1 MTVYLIKERARKL
14 QKELVEWRRHFH
26 KNPEVG
32 LEVPKTAAYLANQL
46 KEMGLQVRT
55 GVGGHG
61 VVGVLKG
68 DLSGKTIAVRSDMD
82 ALPIKEETGLPFASE
97 VEGMMH
103 ACGHDAHMAMALG
116 SAKIL
121 SENRDKIRGN
131 VKFLFQP
138 AEEGP
143 GGARPMI
150 EGGALENPK
159 VDAIIGLHTGSIW
172 KGASPGDVY
181 ISYGPMM
188 ACMDRIDVTIKGK
201 GGHGAMPHLTVD
213 AISMASHVI
222 SALQTIISREINPIN
237 SAVITIGKIKGGS
250 ACNIIPEEVT
260 FEGTVRAF
268 TQEHREFLDKRIEE
282 IIRGVTSAMRGGYE
296 YLYPYGYPPLVNDP
310 GFTEQFAEVTKEA
323 IDPDKVKEIPEPSMV
338 GEDMAYF
345 LKEVPGTFFF
355 LERENRDVHW

>member
-1 MTVYLIKERARKL
+1 MTVDSIKEKAKTL
-14 QKELVEWRRHFH
+14 QNELVEWRRHFH
-26 KNPEVG
+26 RNPEVG
-32 LEVPKTAAYLANQL
+32 LEVPETAAYVTNQL
-46 KEMGLQVRT
+46 KKMGFQVRT

-61 VVGVLKG
+61 VVGLLKG
-68 DLSGKTIAVRSDMD
+68 YLPGKTIAIRSDMD

-310 GFTEQFAEVTKEA
+310 GFTEQFAEVAKEA